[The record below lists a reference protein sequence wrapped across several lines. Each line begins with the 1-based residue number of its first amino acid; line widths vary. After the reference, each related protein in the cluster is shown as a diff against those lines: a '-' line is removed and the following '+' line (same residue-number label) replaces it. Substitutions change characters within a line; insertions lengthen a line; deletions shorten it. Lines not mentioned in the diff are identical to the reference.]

1 MRNSS
6 KSPGPL
12 PVPYS
17 LEGDVAPPHTYYYP
31 DYAVAS
37 GEEEGPDFQRV
48 GKLLWS
54 RKWWIVGAAI
64 VGSAVGYGASSFV
77 TPEYSSTTRLSIQDQ
92 GPARTGPIQTGP
104 VLSTDGWTDVFQ
116 SRAVLL
122 PVVDSLGL
130 HLRVDDPD
138 HRPLFRSFQADEGRV
153 PGLYRLSVGEGSSW
167 QLEREGEGSPV
178 ERGAAGDVIGAAAG
192 FTWSPDLSGIEPGT
206 EIEFSLL
213 SSQNAARD
221 LGQRLNVNY
230 RNRSDII
237 AATLTWH
244 DPNEGAEILNALAT
258 RFVWLADQIKSTKI
272 REEVE
277 MLQTQS
283 DLTGEQLANAEYALE
298 NQRVESITEP
308 TEPMISP
315 TEGTGGVGGQDP
327 IFGSYGQNKVQA
339 DQLEADLRQIRQ
351 IQSSLASGQPLNLL
365 AVQYIPAA
373 QQSAELSQAVTALQ
387 NARID
392 RRTLMYT
399 YTEEEPS
406 VVAATQRIQELEQQ
420 IIPEALR
427 RLEAGIENQ
436 LDVLRGQIS
445 SQENQ
450 LREIPQRSIR
460 QARLQREVQ
469 HAAGLHATL
478 LGRLKEAELAAAT
491 AGPGIEIIDPAWP
504 NPTPQGEGPGRII
517 ALFSLL
523 SLGLGIAGV
532 IVFDRFDRRIH
543 SPDQVTGS
551 LGLPVLAVVPRL
563 QAAPD
568 PASPAAAIAVESFR
582 GLRTQI
588 AHVDGNIGGVTLI
601 TSPAPREGK
610 SMVSANLAISY
621 ATAGYRTVLLDGDTR
636 RGRAQE
642 MFNLHR
648 SPGLTDYLMKRA
660 SLEDVLQDTSVDNLE
675 LIARGA
681 PGGFNA
687 DLLEGELMVTLLD
700 KLRED
705 YDVVVID
712 GPPLAAGADVL
723 MLGSQVDKVV
733 IVLRA
738 GATTEDLARAKLET
752 LGNVDLPIVGAVL
765 NALPKTAP
773 DYEYYVHYYYA
784 DAEAS

>member
-1 MRNSS
+1 MRNSR
-6 KSPGPL
+6 KSSGPL

-31 DYAVAS
+31 DYAIS
-37 GEEEGPDFQRV
+37 SEDEEGPDFQRV

-54 RKWWIVGAAI
+54 RKWWIVGAA
-64 VGSAVGYGASSFV
+64 VLGSAVGYGASSLV
-77 TPEYSSTTRLSIQDQ
+77 TPEYTSTTRLSIQDQ

-130 HLRVDDPD
+130 HLRIADAN
-138 HRPLFRSFQADEGRV
+138 HRPLFRSFQAGEDRV
-153 PGLYRLSVGEGSSW
+153 AGLYRLAVGEGSSW
-167 QLEREGEGSPV
+167 ELERDGEGSPV
-178 ERGAAGDVIGAAAG
+178 ERGDGGDVIGATSG
-192 FTWSPDLSGIEPGT
+192 FRWSPDLSGIEPGT

-221 LGQRLNVNY
+221 LGQRLNVSY

-237 AATLTWH
+237 AATLTWD
-244 DPNEGAEILNALAT
+244 DPHQGAEILNALAT

-272 REEVE
+272 REEVD

-283 DLTGEQLANAEYALE
+283 DLTGEQLAGAEYALE

-315 TEGTGGVGGQDP
+315 TEGTGVGGQDP

-339 DQLEADLRQIRQ
+339 DQLEADLQQVRQ
-351 IQSSLASGQPLNLL
+351 IQSSLASGQPLNVL
-365 AVQYIPAA
+365 AVQYVTSA
-373 QQSAELSQAVTALQ
+373 QQSAELGSAIAALQ
-387 NARID
+387 QARLD
-392 RRTLMYT
+392 RRALMYT

-406 VVAATQRIQELEQQ
+406 VVAATRRIQELEQQ
-420 IIPEALR
+420 IIPDALR
-427 RLEAGIENQ
+427 RLEAGMETQIA
-436 LDVLRGQIS
+436 VLRGQIS

-504 NPTPQGEGPGRII
+504 NPTPQGEGPARII

-532 IVFDRFDRRIH
+532 MVFDRFDRRIH

-588 AHVDGNIGGVTLI
+588 AHVDGNVGGVTLI

-660 SLEDVLQDTSVDNLE
+660 SLDDVLQDTSVDNLE

-687 DLLEGELMVTLLD
+687 DLLESELMVALLD

-723 MLGSQVDKVV
+723 MIGSQVDKVV

-765 NALPKTAP
+765 NALPKSAP

-784 DAEAS
+784 DTEAAS